1 MAAVLG
7 VPFRAWPFRAA
18 SAAGGA
24 ACLVGVSGRRGHKR
38 SSIPFGSALW
48 AHCANLS
55 RGALPAALLR
65 PRSRS
70 RSPLPKGC
78 PQSFSWLHSAQP
90 AWATGLSV
98 NSCPAA
104 PPDCSVSSHRCSGSL
119 ASVACLVEPRSA
131 ASAARVPALSEPRA
145 AAAGPGASA
154 VGRLV
159 EVAPLAPLRHGV
171 AHGISTAGET
181 DVTPNV
187 RCGVRFSVKISPALQ
202 CEPAAPT
209 PHLMMISTTPATPLL
224 LFADA
229 FTAPALL
236 SHLSDL
242 SSWWSCRA
250 GSPWTFSPLHSNTS
264 LFPNPTFWFTIPG
277 TTSCSESRPRTGS

>member
-1 MAAVLG
+1 MSFAAVFARPVSCVAVLRSFGCWRYSLPRWRLWKTWSQTVFNPVWKRPLG
-7 VPFRAWPFRAA
+7 
-18 SAAGGA
+18 S
-24 ACLVGVSGRRGHKR
+24 
-38 SSIPFGSALW
+38 
-48 AHCANLS
+48 
-55 RGALPAALLR
+55 LR
-65 PRSRS
+65 QSQPRSAPCLPHFRGLGPRS
-70 RSPLPKGC
+70 RSPLPRAA

-98 NSCPAA
+98 KSCPAA

-119 ASVACLVEPRSA
+119 ASVAGLVEPRSA
-131 ASAARVPALSEPRA
+131 ASAARVPALWEPRA

-159 EVAPLAPLRHGV
+159 EVGPLAPLRQGV
-171 AHGISTAGET
+171 ANGVGTAGET

-187 RCGVRFSVKISPALQ
+187 RCGVRVSVKISPALQ

-209 PHLMMISTTPATPLL
+209 PHLMMMSTTPATPLL

-236 SHLSDL
+236 SHLSELDEL
-242 SSWWSCRA
+242 TVALSCRFA
-250 GSPWTFSPLHSNTS
+250 LDIFTVAQQYQPLPESDLLVHDPGHNL
-264 LFPNPTFWFTIPG
+264 LF
-277 TTSCSESRPRTGS
+277 

>member
-1 MAAVLG
+1 MSFAAVLR

-18 SAAGGA
+18 SAAGGT

-48 AHCANLS
+48 AHCASLS
-55 RGALPAALLR
+55 RGARPACRTFAASVPLALSFAQG
-65 PRSRS
+65 RS
-70 RSPLPKGC
+70 
-78 PQSFSWLHSAQP
+78 QSFSWLHSAQP

-98 NSCPAA
+98 KSCPAA
-104 PPDCSVSSHRCSGSL
+104 PPDRSVSSHRCSGSPPSF
-119 ASVACLVEPRSA
+119 AGLVEPRSA

-154 VGRLV
+154 LGRLV
-159 EVAPLAPLRHGV
+159 EVAPLAPLRQGV
-171 AHGISTAGET
+171 ANGISTAGET

-202 CEPAAPT
+202 CGPAAPT
-209 PHLMMISTTPATPLL
+209 PHLMMMSTTPATPLL

-236 SHLSDL
+236 SHLSELDELTVAL
-242 SSWWSCRA
+242 SCWFA
-250 GSPWTFSPLHSNTS
+250 LDIF
-264 LFPNPTFWFTIPG
+264 TFWFTISG
-277 TTSCSESRPRTGS
+277 TTSCS